1 MTTLTVEVQGMSE
14 NALNRLVE
22 IGYAKTK
29 SEAIRQAIIHLGTE
43 LQLIG
48 QKQNQEDEWR
58 KYALK
63 KALEDWDDADKLFKF

>member
-14 NALNRLVE
+14 AALDKLVE

-29 SEAIRQAIIHLGTE
+29 SEAIRQAIIHLGME

-48 QKQNQEDEWR
+48 KKQIVEDEWH

-63 KALEDWDDADKLFKF
+63 KALEDWDNAEKLFRF

>member
-1 MTTLTVEVQGMSE
+1 MTTLTVEVQGMCE
-14 NALNRLVE
+14 NALNKLVE

-29 SEAIRQAIIHLGTE
+29 AEAIRQAIIHLGME

-48 QKQNQEDEWR
+48 QKQNKEDEWN